1 MDLRIR
7 ECEKE
12 KAREG
17 ERAIK
22 SYTLTEWEGGRE
34 AREYLE
40 RRGIICAVVEA
51 TSPGPTTEQN
61 SVSILF

>member
-12 KAREG
+12 KAREE

-34 AREYLE
+34 GGRRES
-40 RRGIICAVVEA
+40 
-51 TSPGPTTEQN
+51 T
-61 SVSILF
+61 